1 MSPRATPGR
10 KASGGDEASFGRD
23 LEDRPHNYHLRTTT
37 RYQRQAAPRNDFRVG
52 AAVRVNE
59 GAPQWFERPRLVK
72 ARKREF
78 LSDKTLIVFLHGIG
92 ASGAQLMPLASSWRA
107 SLPDT
112 RFVAPDAPM
121 YHRYGHQWFSTEG
134 NPLDPARMLAA
145 RQAFDELITDA
156 VRREGFADARDRVAL
171 VGVSQGAIMALD
183 AVASG
188 RWKVGALVAFSGLL
202 PPQPVSPAS
211 KGTPILLVHGEND
224 TTIPPMA
231 SRLAAAQ
238 LGTAGF
244 NVELDV
250 ERGTGHTISSA
261 GAQKA
266 LSFLKKTLL

>member
-1 MSPRATPGR
+1 M
-10 KASGGDEASFGRD
+10 
-23 LEDRPHNYHLRTTT
+23 
-37 RYQRQAAPRNDFRVG
+37 
-52 AAVRVNE
+52 
-59 GAPQWFERPRLVK
+59 
-72 ARKREF
+72 
-78 LSDKTLIVFLHGIG
+78 SDKTLIVFLHGIG
-92 ASGAQLMPLASSWRA
+92 ASGAQLMPLASSWRN
-107 SLPDT
+107 SLPET
-112 RFVAPDAPM
+112 RFIAPDAPM
-121 YHRYGHQWFSTEG
+121 HHRYGHQWFSTEG
-134 NPLDPARMLAA
+134 NPLDPARILAA

-156 VRREGFADARDRVAL
+156 VRREGFADAQNRIAF

-188 RWKVGALVAFSGLL
+188 RWKVGALVALSGLL

-244 NVELDV
+244 KVELDV
-250 ERGTGHTISSA
+250 ERGTGHTISST